1 MILNTYKLN
10 RQRKQIQI
18 KEIDTDKFERI
29 GTTGSGY
36 ALKYNKGK
44 TIYLFGEWYFDNML
58 EEQRRN
64 NEAVEHKCFS
74 YARINENE
82 SSSKQNTKRDEKG
95 RPIRIYVQPKDCY
108 LEINHLRYIAKE
120 DMLLLW
126 DEAKKRDIFME
137 CYGGVWE
144 INQKY

>member
-95 RPIRIYVQPKDCY
+95 RKQMKVGQGWIYPED
-108 LEINHLRYIAKE
+108 LEIGEKNE
-120 DMLLLW
+120 SD
-126 DEAKKRDIFME
+126 
-137 CYGGVWE
+137 
-144 INQKY
+144 